1 MFSRNA
7 VLSIA
12 LSIIACSA
20 CASVATT
27 TTTSTSTSMPKGA
40 KLSRKQVALQA
51 IDARLKTLEQA
62 QKVCKARIYE
72 ASDEA
77 MEHEFQD
84 WMDYEGDLSEQEAEE
99 ACLKRINAEIAH
111 LQKKKKKLLGS

>member
-1 MFSRNA
+1 MFSRNVFFSMLLA
-7 VLSIA
+7 TV
-12 LSIIACSA
+12 ACSG
-20 CASVATT
+20 CAGVTSSTATT
-27 TTTSTSTSMPKGA
+27 TTTMPKGA
-40 KLSRKQVALQA
+40 HLDRKQVALRA
-51 IDARLKTLEQA
+51 IDARLKKLEQA
-62 QKVCKARIYE
+62 QKVCKARLYE

-84 WMDYEGDLSEQEAEE
+84 WIDYEGDLSEQEAQE